1 MRFMRVHTQNEQSR
15 RAGDGSLLRN
25 VPPPAAVEEDARLGR
40 CEAQAIIS
48 PATAADP
55 YAAWLERRESERRLR
70 ERPDV
75 RWVSH
80 PPNPGELGACS
91 RGGARE
97 APADRGPGSPGD
109 GLISVV

>member
-1 MRFMRVHTQNEQSR
+1 MRFMRAHTQNEQSR
-15 RAGDGSLLRN
+15 RAGDGSVLRN
-25 VPPPAAVEEDARLGR
+25 VPPPAGVEEDARLGR

-48 PATAADP
+48 PATATDP

-75 RWVSH
+75 RWVYH

>member
-1 MRFMRVHTQNEQSR
+1 MRFMRTHTHNEQSR

-25 VPPPAAVEEDARLGR
+25 VPLSAGVEEDAPLGR

-48 PATAADP
+48 PATATDP
-55 YAAWLERRESERRLR
+55 YAAWLARRESERRLS

-75 RWVSH
+75 RWVYH
-80 PPNPGELGACS
+80 PPDPGKLGACS

-97 APADRGPGSPGD
+97 APADRGPRSGD
-109 GLISVV
+109 GLISVA